1 MEKSILSTDEKIN
14 LITRNCQEVLTV
26 EDLRKLI
33 DEGTPLVHY
42 IGFEIS
48 GMVHLGTGLISMGKI
63 ADFLKAGVKCQ
74 VLLADF
80 HSYLNNKLG
89 GDWENIRWAT
99 EHYFKQGLIASLKC
113 FGVEENQVEF
123 VTGKELYENNLVHWE
138 TFMEVGKHVTLSRNL
153 RSISIMGKKQGND
166 VNMSTLFYPP
176 LQVAD
181 IFTLRVNLAHAGMDQ
196 RKAHVVARQVATK
209 LKINPLKNI
218 NGETIAPV
226 AVHQNLIAGLTGPES
241 VDLTQGNED
250 VAIDLKMSKSKPNSA
265 IFVHDT
271 PDEIRAKI
279 RKAYAPVGDIKF
291 NPIIDWVR
299 TLIFWGEEEGN
310 FVINRPEKFGGNIT
324 YTKVSDLIADYE
336 SQKLYPLDLKNGI
349 ADWLVEK
356 LEPARK
362 HFEQDLPKEGLVKMK
377 ELISIK

>member
-1 MEKSILSTDEKIN
+1 MDNTTLTTEEKIKI
-14 LITRNCQEVLTV
+14 ITRNCQEVLTT
-26 EDLRKLI
+26 EDLKKLI
-33 DEGTPLVHY
+33 DEGTPLTHY

-48 GMVHLGTGLISMGKI
+48 GMVHLGTGLISMGKV
-63 ADFLKAGVKCQ
+63 ADFIKAGVKCKI
-74 VLLADF
+74 LLADF
-80 HSYLNNKLG
+80 HSYLNDKLG

-113 FGVEENQVEF
+113 FGINEDQVEF

-181 IFTLRVNLAHAGMDQ
+181 IFTLGVNIAHAGMDQ
-196 RKAHVVARQVATK
+196 RKAHVIARQVATK
-209 LKINPLKNI
+209 LRINPLKNI
-218 NGETIAPV
+218 KGEIIAPI
-226 AVHQNLIAGLTGPES
+226 AIHQNLIAGLTGPES
-241 VDLTQGNED
+241 VDMKQGEED
-250 VAIDLKMSKSKPNSA
+250 VAIDLKMSKSKPGSA

-291 NPIIDWVR
+291 NPIIDWVK
-299 TLIFWGEEEGN
+299 TLIFWGEENGN

-324 YTKVSDLIADYE
+324 YTSVSELIADYE

-349 ADWLVEK
+349 ADWLIEK

-362 HFEQDLPKEGLVKMK
+362 HFEQDLPKEGLEKMK
-377 ELISIK
+377 EWIFKK